1 VAYLDGVVGGP
12 AHLVGQG
19 AGATAPGQGFAAEE
33 LASEPPASET
43 TMTSRQ
49 PPDRGAVAATDR
61 PGHARARPWRRPLPP
76 VPVRALGY
84 ATAAWCLGFAG
95 VSAWLVAAGPTGNS
109 DARQRYAAYASG
121 LAIMSVLVL
130 VLKLAGA
137 AVALAAVLV
146 GPERPRRPPR
156 LLGVALWGAFGL
168 LGLYSAGNLAIT
180 VGTVS
185 GLLAPSAAWTA
196 AGGVT
201 AKAILYVLFFLAGAA
216 LFGVLA
222 VWFHRRHHLQWTSAV
237 AGLAGA
243 PLLLALILAAAP
255 AILGRWGLL
264 PT

>member
-1 VAYLDGVVGGP
+1 
-12 AHLVGQG
+12 VGQ
-19 AGATAPGQGFAAEE
+19 PG
-33 LASEPPASET
+33 PP
-43 TMTSRQ
+43 
-49 PPDRGAVAATDR
+49 
-61 PGHARARPWRRPLPP
+61 PGRARARPLLG
-76 VPVRALGY
+76 VPVRAVGY
-84 ATAAWCLGFAG
+84 LAATWCLGFAA
-95 VSAWLVAAGPTGNS
+95 VSAWQVVQPAAS
-109 DARQRYAAYASG
+109 QRYAADASG
-121 LAIMSVLVL
+121 LAIMSAVVG

-146 GPERPRRPPR
+146 RPGPPRRSRR

-168 LGLYSAGNLAIT
+168 LALYSAGNLVIT

-201 AKAILYVLFFLAGAA
+201 PKAVLYVLFFLAGAA

-222 VWFHRRHHLQWTSAV
+222 VWFHRRHHLRWTWAA

-243 PLLLALILAAAP
+243 PLLLGLLLAVIP
-255 AILGRWGLL
+255 AILGRWSLL

>member
-1 VAYLDGVVGGP
+1 M
-12 AHLVGQG
+12 
-19 AGATAPGQGFAAEE
+19 
-33 LASEPPASET
+33 

-49 PPDRGAVAATDR
+49 PPDRGAVAAADR
-61 PGHARARPWRRPLPP
+61 PGRARAWRWPLPP

-84 ATAAWCLGFAG
+84 AAAAWCLGFAG
-95 VSAWLVAAGPTGNS
+95 VSAWQVAAGPIGQPE
-109 DARQRYAAYASG
+109 ARQRYAAYASG
-121 LAIMSVLVL
+121 LAIMGVLVL

-146 GPERPRRPPR
+146 RPGLPRRPPQ

-168 LGLYSAGNLAIT
+168 LSLYSAGNLAIT

-185 GLLAPSAAWTA
+185 GLLPPSAAWTA

-201 AKAILYVLFFLAGAA
+201 ARATLYVLFFLAGSA

-222 VWFHRRHHLQWTSAV
+222 VWFHRRHHLPWTSAV

-243 PLLLALILAAAP
+243 PLLLWLILAAAP
-255 AILGRWGLL
+255 VILGRWGLL